1 MDEKENFQTE
11 TLTLGP
17 KVVLNELNIKY
28 INKLEELLLLDECKN
43 IAIIGNYG
51 SGKSSL
57 IKTLFDFKKEYE
69 EKSLTVTIG
78 SYIVDK
84 DIPTN
89 ADHEIDS
96 KEQILVNRVEESILK
111 QIIYREKSSKFP
123 KSSLIRFDKEPWYK
137 ELSYAIIILYSIWF
151 CIFYCYKY
159 FKKDILNL
167 KKLNGFFGIYG
178 WIMLCIIIYIIIK
191 IVKLLI
197 NKIKVNKIKIK
208 DCEFELHSESNSL
221 FSRYL
226 SEIIYYFQITEC
238 NLVIFE
244 DLDRFPNDVA
254 LKVIQELKE
263 LNTILNNAYAID
275 KVVFIYAVKDNLFDN
290 VKDKNKFYDYN
301 LSLLP
306 ISTAFNS
313 ELNLIG
319 LLKKQ
324 NVYDGLSS
332 KVIGIISKNIYD
344 MRTLINIVN
353 DYCLFKNITNTK
365 NNDKLFAMVAFKNY
379 YYREYNLIFEG
390 TDTIKDAFS
399 SSIDKRNSLLEELN
413 KDKELIVEQINK
425 IENDILNSCKE
436 LKETLLAQ
444 NIYKGGSSNYIIDY
458 YYINSNQEPISNFLN
473 EEFDMSQ
480 LEDNEFQLR
489 RSNGTWISET
499 SIFEQFGSKKEF
511 IERYNSLNNN
521 NKITELQKTKEEI
534 NSKISSVKLLS
545 VNEIF
550 KEYFTLKDIKSSEDN
565 QLLYDLIKN
574 NYITEDYMDYI
585 TSPVIFENDN
595 EIESLMYSDSE
606 FLMNFR
612 QQKYSFDI
620 KLTGF
625 KTILNI
631 IKEDLDSPY
640 ILNYC
645 LLYYL
650 INNKEEQYLNK
661 IFMQFEKTDYI
672 KLRFILTFLQKN
684 TDMCDFVFTKF
695 EKNKYDIWQPYI
707 DNENDFSVEDGKFLF
722 IKMLYYP
729 EYIKHINDLDSL
741 QIFFENIFMKEDNNK
756 INEIIDNENVK
767 KSILLIHPRIDEVK
781 ILNQKNYD
789 FVYENNLYSFTKNN
803 INKITQKEKFD
814 FKSLK
819 ADSKTLL
826 LYNYIRK
833 NLKNFC
839 EEYYINNDAKFD
851 DAELLIK
858 VIFDKNISISTK
870 QIVFKREKF
879 KLRTIDNVENE
890 LYEFLILYDHLNIMW
905 KNIIDLYKEVNSD
918 ILFDYTTSNL
928 NKLIGRNIP
937 NENLQKTSLF
947 FKNYC
952 MYLIK
957 VDLNNAEKILQL
969 SSPKYEQV
977 DNLTKEQIVLL
988 VKYNCLIFNK
998 STYKYICKVLSQEE
1012 RYSYILNCFNS
1023 EKTLTEILNLISFED
1038 LELLLR
1044 YNEVNNDKKIA
1055 LIYGMYK
1062 KEKRVDATIAYNN
1075 FIERMKIA
1083 FNKNETHKISY
1094 NRTIYDAILRKIK
1107 QQGIFKVINITEE
1120 IIEFK
1125 IEKNKQ

>member
-1 MDEKENFQTE
+1 MDEKDDFQTE

-28 INKLEELLLLDECKN
+28 INKLEELLLLDDCKN

-57 IKTLFDFKKEYE
+57 IKSFFDFKKEYE
-69 EKSLTVTIG
+69 EKSLTVAIG

-89 ADHEIDS
+89 PDHEINS

-111 QIIYREKSSKFP
+111 QIMYRKKSSKFP
-123 KSSLIRFDKEPWYK
+123 KSSLIRIDKEPWYK
-137 ELSYAIIILYSIWF
+137 ELSYGIMILYSICF
-151 CIFYCYKY
+151 CIFYYYKY
-159 FKKDILNL
+159 FKKSILSIE
-167 KKLNGFFGIYG
+167 KLNELFGING
-178 WIMLCIIIYIIIK
+178 WIMLCITMYLIFK
-191 IVKLLI
+191 IVRVII
-197 NKIKVNKIKIK
+197 NKVKVNKIKIK

-221 FSRYL
+221 FSKYL
-226 SEIIYYFQITEC
+226 SEIIYYFQITKC

-275 KVVFIYAVKDNLFDN
+275 KVVFIYAVKDNLFDT
-290 VKDKNKFYDYN
+290 VQDKNKFYDYN

-324 NVYDGLSS
+324 NVYEDLSS

-353 DYCLFKNITNTK
+353 DYCLFKEITNTK

-390 TDTIKDAFS
+390 TDIIKEAFS
-399 SSIDKRNSLLEELN
+399 SSIDKRNSLIEELN
-413 KDKELIVEQINK
+413 KDKELIIEQINK
-425 IENDILNSCKE
+425 IENDILNNCKE
-436 LKETLLAQ
+436 LKETLLAH
-444 NIYKGGSSNYIIDY
+444 NIYINGNNNYAIDY
-458 YYINSNQEPISNFLN
+458 YYISGRQEPISKFLDEN
-473 EEFDMSQ
+473 FDMSQ
-480 LEDNEFQLR
+480 LENNEFELR
-489 RSNGTWISET
+489 RNGTRISET
-499 SIFEQFGSKKEF
+499 SVFEQFGSKKEF
-511 IERYNSLNNN
+511 IERYNSLSNN
-521 NKITELQKTKEEI
+521 NKITELQKAKEEK
-534 NSKISSVKLLS
+534 NAKVSSIKLLS
-545 VNEIF
+545 ANEIF
-550 KEYFTLKDIKSSEDN
+550 KEYFKLKDIKSNDSN

-585 TSPVIFENDN
+585 TSPVIFENNNDS
-595 EIESLMYSDSE
+595 ESLMYSDSE

-625 KTILNI
+625 KTIMNI
-631 IKEDLDSPY
+631 INDDLDSPY
-640 ILNYC
+640 ILNYD

-650 INNKEEQYLNK
+650 IKHKEEKYLNK

-672 KLRFILTFLQKN
+672 KLRFILIFLQKN

-767 KSILLIHPRIDEVK
+767 ISILLIHPRIDEIK

-789 FVYENNLYSFTKNN
+789 FAYENNLYSFTKNN

-814 FKSLK
+814 FKTLK
-819 ADSKTLL
+819 TDSKNLL

-870 QIVFKREKF
+870 KIVFEREKF
-879 KLRTIDNVENE
+879 KLKTIDNIENE
-890 LYEFLILYDHLNIMW
+890 LYEFLILYNHLNIRW
-905 KNIIDLYKEVNSD
+905 KNIIDLYKEVND
-918 ILFDYTTSNL
+918 DLLFEYTTNNL

-937 NENLQKTSLF
+937 NDNLQKNSLF
-947 FKNYC
+947 FNDYC

-988 VKYNCLIFNK
+988 EKYNCLIFNK
-998 STYKYICKVLSQEE
+998 STYKYICKILSQEE
-1012 RYSYILNCFNS
+1012 RYGYILNCFNS

-1038 LELLLR
+1038 LELLLK
-1044 YNEVNNDKKIA
+1044 YNEVNNDKKIS

-1062 KEKRVDATIAYNN
+1062 KEKRADATIAYNN
-1075 FIERMKIA
+1075 FIVRMKIA
-1083 FNKNETHKISY
+1083 FNKNEIHKISY

-1107 QQGIFKVINITEE
+1107 QQGIFKVTNITEE

-1125 IEKNKQ
+1125 IE

>member
-1 MDEKENFQTE
+1 MDEKEDLQTE
-11 TLTLGP
+11 ILPLGP

-43 IAIIGNYG
+43 IAIIGSYG
-51 SGKSSL
+51 SGKSTL
-57 IKTLFDFKKEYE
+57 IKTFFDFKKEYE
-69 EKSLTVTIG
+69 KKALTVTIG

-89 ADHEIDS
+89 PDHEIDS

-123 KSSLIRFDKEPWYK
+123 KSSLIRLDKEPWYK
-137 ELSYAIIILYSIWF
+137 ELSYTIIILYSIWF
-151 CIFYCYKY
+151 CIFYYYKY
-159 FKKDILNL
+159 FKKGILSL
-167 KKLNGFFGIYG
+167 KKLNDFFGING
-178 WIMLCIIIYIIIK
+178 WIMLCIVIYVIFK

-197 NKIKVNKIKIK
+197 NKIKVNKVKIK
-208 DCEFELHSESNSL
+208 DCEFELHSASNSL

-275 KVVFIYAVKDNLFDN
+275 KVVFIYAVKDNLFDS

-353 DYCLFKNITNTK
+353 DYCLFKDITNTR

-390 TDTIKDAFS
+390 TDTIKEVFS
-399 SSIDKRNSLLEELN
+399 SSIDKRNSLIEELN
-413 KDKELIVEQINK
+413 KDKELITEQINK

-444 NIYKGGSSNYIIDY
+444 NIYKGGGSNYIIDY
-458 YYINSNQEPISNFLN
+458 YYINSNQEPISSFLN

-480 LEDNEFQLR
+480 LKENEFGLR
-489 RSNGTWISET
+489 KSNGARISEALV
-499 SIFEQFGSKKEF
+499 FEQFGSKNEF
-511 IERYNSLNNN
+511 IERYNNLNNN
-521 NKITELQKTKEEI
+521 KKIIELQKTKEEI
-534 NSKISSVKLLS
+534 NSKISNVNLLS

-574 NYITEDYMDYI
+574 SYITEDYMDYI
-585 TSPVIFENDN
+585 TSPVIFENYNDT
-595 EIESLMYSDSE
+595 ESLMYSDSE

-625 KTILNI
+625 KTILSI

-650 INNKEEQYLNK
+650 IKNKEEQYLNK
-661 IFMQFEKTDYI
+661 IFMQFEETNEI
-672 KLRFILTFLQKN
+672 KLKFILTFLQQN
-684 TDMCDFVFTKF
+684 TDICDFVFTKF

-707 DNENDFSVEDGKFLF
+707 DNANDFSIEDGKFLF
-722 IKMLYYP
+722 INMLYYP
-729 EYIKHINDLDSL
+729 EYIKHINDLNSL
-741 QIFFENIFMKEDNNK
+741 KLFFENNFMIEDNDK
-756 INEIIDNENVK
+756 INEIIDNEKVK
-767 KSILLIHPRIDEVK
+767 ESILIIHPRINEIK
-781 ILNQKNYD
+781 LLNQKNYE
-789 FVYENNLYSFTKNN
+789 FVYENNLYSFTENN
-803 INKITQKEKFD
+803 INKITKKEKFD

-819 ADSKTLL
+819 ADSTTLL

-833 NLKNFC
+833 NLKDFC
-839 EEYYINNDAKFD
+839 EEYYINNDIKFN

-870 QIVFKREKF
+870 KIIFKREKF

-905 KNIIDLYKEVNSD
+905 KNIIDLYKKVSSD
-918 ILFDYTTSNL
+918 LLFDYTTSNL

-937 NENLQKTSLF
+937 NDDFQRTDLF
-947 FKNYC
+947 FKDYC

-957 VDLNNAEKILQL
+957 VDLNNAEKILRL
-969 SSPKYEQV
+969 NSPKYEQI
-977 DNLTKEQIVLL
+977 DSLTKEQLVLL
-988 VKYNCLIFNK
+988 EKYNCLTFNK
-998 STYKYICKVLSQEE
+998 ATYKYICRILSQEE

-1023 EKTLTEILNLISFED
+1023 NKTLTEILNLISFED
-1038 LELLLR
+1038 LELLLK
-1044 YNEVNNDKKIA
+1044 YNEVNNDKKIS

-1062 KEKRVDATIAYNN
+1062 KEKRTDNAIAYNN
-1075 FIERMKIA
+1075 FIERIKIA
-1083 FNKNETHKISY
+1083 FNKDEIHKISY
-1094 NRTIYDAILRKIK
+1094 NRTIYNAILRKIK
-1107 QQGIFKVINITEE
+1107 QQGIFKVTNITEE

-1125 IEKNKQ
+1125 IEENN